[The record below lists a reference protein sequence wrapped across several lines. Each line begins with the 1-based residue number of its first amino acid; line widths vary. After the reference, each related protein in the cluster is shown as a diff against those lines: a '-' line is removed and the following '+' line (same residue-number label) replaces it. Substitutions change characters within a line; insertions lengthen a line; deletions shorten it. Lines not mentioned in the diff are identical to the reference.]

1 MPTSFL
7 AISCN
12 RLGRRLTLWL
22 MALRRMCRGRVWKT
36 SELDDFWATAFNIA
50 LISAARAWANVEA
63 VGGNG
68 KVTNSKSRNSSLC
81 LCLCAHDAQCGYVAT
96 CTGICAF
103 LSF

>member
-50 LISAARAWANVEA
+50 LISAARA
-63 VGGNG
+63 
-68 KVTNSKSRNSSLC
+68 
-81 LCLCAHDAQCGYVAT
+81 
-96 CTGICAF
+96 
-103 LSF
+103 